1 MKKRL
6 LYHLRMLISQ
16 SSILVGG
23 QAVMEGV
30 MMRVPGAYATAVR
43 DSDGNIQIDRHEFKS
58 KIEIYPLLKKP
69 LLRGIVGLFESLKIG
84 YSTLQWSAEISIP
97 EEDRSK
103 EPSKFI
109 DVLLTLFSFGLA
121 LSLFFVA
128 PIGLTSWL
136 FNKDQDAFIFNIIS
150 GVFRIIFFLSYLI
163 LISLM
168 KDVRRLFQYHG
179 AEHKTV
185 YNFESGKELNIF
197 NAQQFPTQH
206 PRCGTSFLFI
216 IMLVAILSFAILDSV
231 VLLYVEELKIWMR
244 LILHIPF
251 IPIVA
256 GLGYEVLKL
265 TAKHRG
271 NIFFRAL
278 AQPGLWLQNITTK
291 QPEDEQVEVALIAL
305 KEAFGDKLSQYSS
318 GKTYVAEAIG

>member
-43 DSDGNIQIDRHEFKS
+43 DPDGNIQIDRHEFKS
-58 KIEIYPLLKKP
+58 KIERYPLLKKP

-244 LILHIPF
+244 LIFHIPF

>member
-6 LYHLRMLISQ
+6 LYHLRLLISQ

-43 DSDGNIQIDRHEFKS
+43 DPEGNIQIERHNFKS
-58 KIEIYPLLKKP
+58 KIEIYPFLKAP
-69 LLRGIVGLFESLKIG
+69 LLRGIIGLFESLKIG

>member
-1 MKKRL
+1 MKKKL

-43 DSDGNIQIDRHEFKS
+43 DPDGNIQIDRHEFKS